1 MVIATIR
8 QTSAIPILIL
18 SARTDESEEIVTL
31 VWLKLTEYAH
41 CAKITIYKLEQ
52 GLRDDCMK
60 QQLFPPKLRFA

>member
-1 MVIATIR
+1 MVITTIR

-41 CAKITIYKLEQ
+41 PAKTAIYKLKQ
-52 GLRDDCMK
+52 GLLDEQVK
-60 QQLFPPKLRFA
+60 QQRLSPKLRFA